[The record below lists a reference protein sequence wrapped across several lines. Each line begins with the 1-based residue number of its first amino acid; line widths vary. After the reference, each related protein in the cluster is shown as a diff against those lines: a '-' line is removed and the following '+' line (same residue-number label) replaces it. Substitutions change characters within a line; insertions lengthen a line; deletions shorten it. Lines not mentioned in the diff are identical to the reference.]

1 MSIIDR
7 VFNRNTRIK
16 RTKEEIEHA
25 KVLDINQNKILL
37 SYKCRAIASEQEAKI
52 LRRTLYN
59 LVEMESEFNL
69 ELNDNSNNS
78 PIAQNGEYSF
88 SNLAIDTLSG
98 MDNEKIPGGR
108 SGKQAIQS
116 FLSQYA
122 TEINNVAG
130 NQINKLTAIKEN
142 KDKELIA

>member
-1 MSIIDR
+1 MAFIDR
-7 VFNRNTRIK
+7 IFNRKSRIK
-16 RTKEEIEHA
+16 RTKEEIEYE
-25 KVLDINQNKILL
+25 KVLELNQNKILL

-52 LRRTLYN
+52 LKKTLYN
-59 LVEMESEFNL
+59 LVELESEFNV
-69 ELNDNSNNS
+69 ELNNNNNNTS
-78 PIAQNGEYSF
+78 IPKDGEYSF

-142 KDKELIA
+142 KDKEIIA

>member
-1 MSIIDR
+1 
-7 VFNRNTRIK
+7 
-16 RTKEEIEHA
+16 
-25 KVLDINQNKILL
+25 
-37 SYKCRAIASEQEAKI
+37 
-52 LRRTLYN
+52 
-59 LVEMESEFNL
+59 
-69 ELNDNSNNS
+69 
-78 PIAQNGEYSF
+78 
-88 SNLAIDTLSG
+88 

-142 KDKELIA
+142 KDKEIIA